1 MKTLLISF
9 LVILICLQSL
19 SQTNRRFRNITIND
33 GLAHTDGTCVI
44 QDRTGFIWLGTNA
57 GIQRFD
63 GKQLKLFMNNT
74 NPLRR
79 VYNNRITAFA
89 CGDNILWVGSEGGI
103 HAFSLIDEKYLPI
116 TVANPEIDLNNTT
129 ITKILAQKEFLVI
142 VTISNV
148 YYAKLNIESLKLEIA
163 SLTPIFTNA
172 IGSNIQFFDGSSDQI
187 KRFWFGTNKGLI
199 ALTFENGEFRFD
211 EKLDMNTDNVKLA
224 SNAVTQI
231 EYMDNQLWIAV
242 LENLSIISLSKQDHQ
257 IRSLLKTYPL
267 RKFFSETEIGNES
280 LVISRLIIDPN
291 DNLWIATAHGL
302 LSIEEPLSDHAKI
315 TLYTHN
321 QYDQYSISANH
332 CSDLTIDQSNCLWI
346 GTWGGG
352 VSYLDLEQKE
362 FGVLYENP
370 LKPGVSLKGA
380 FVRAISED
388 NEGKI
393 WIGTK
398 DDGINIFN
406 PRTGECTL
414 LSQENLNNQSLSN
427 RKIRSL
433 KYHRQKMYVGT
444 TNGLN
449 IINLNTNS
457 VENFF
462 PSSGFTNNISSSAIF
477 GIEID
482 SNDQIWVA
490 IWGGGIG
497 RIRFVDGKAQI
508 VNYSTRS
515 TPDKKLSSDIVSY
528 IYYDQKYNE
537 LWASTSLGINRL
549 ILDSKGD
556 LKEIIYYQSNQT
568 KFSLSSD
575 YTWPLVKENDSTL
588 WVGTLGGGLNKM
600 IIKNGIGNNDKFQYH
615 ATVFDTQSGCPAN
628 DVETMLMDNGG
639 KLWIGGK
646 GLSRFDPAINEFW
659 NFDVNDGLQS
669 NGFKIG
675 AAYKSS
681 NGTLYFGGING
692 LNYFNPEAIVKNK
705 IKPRV
710 ALTSLKVFNQE
721 VIPNQLLYNRVI
733 LKKSINFLD
742 RISLKYNE
750 NDFSIGFSS
759 LHFANP
765 EKCKFKYMLEG
776 YDENWKYIDS
786 KYPFANYSNLKYGEY
801 TFTVDASNN
810 DGIWSG
816 NPVSINIKISPPW
829 WQSSLAFFIYFLLII
844 AIIYSIYHY
853 SIRWIKLKN
862 DLKLKEADEKRKE
875 ELVQL
880 KLQFFTNISHEF
892 KTPLTL
898 ILSPLEKLKSDKIS
912 NEEKHHFLD
921 LITTNA
927 GRLLKLIN
935 ELIEFRKAEA
945 GKLTMNSQESNLFSL
960 LKEIEQQFQDIARQK
975 NISLKLIEGSGKS
988 VWFDY
993 EKMNK
998 IIYNLIS
1005 NSIKFTNEGG
1015 EIEMEVF
1022 SAPKSKIKSTFENQV
1037 EYESDFQANEY
1048 TFIRIKDN
1056 GIGISAGSIDQIFD
1070 RFFHITDGANKHLG
1084 SGIGLA
1090 LVKSLVMIHQG
1101 FIHVSSERF
1110 KGTEIIVGFPLGSEH
1125 IRPEEKITDEVTVHS
1140 AESDILDKDLLQNQE
1155 STLIQQNLNQDS
1167 NLSGLLIVEDNDE
1180 LRNMLLEH
1188 YQHEFRV
1195 LSAPNGAEGLKIA
1208 AREMPDLIISDI
1220 MMPEMDGLEM
1230 CKKLKEDIHTSH
1242 IPIVLLTA
1250 RSSIEHQ
1257 IEGTEAGAD
1266 VYIPKPFS
1274 LRLLDVQIKRL
1285 LEAQTL
1291 LKEKYASD
1299 IYASTREIVKNRKD
1313 QEFLDKL
1320 IEIIDE
1326 NIDDN
1331 DFNVNILCQRLG
1343 FGRTN
1348 LYKKIKSV
1356 TGNSLGEFIR
1366 SIRLK
1371 KAAKLLV
1378 SQDISI
1384 SEVIFMVGIN
1394 SNSYFTKAFK
1404 AQFGITPSEFV
1415 NQQRKNEKK
1424 QKE

>member
-1 MKTLLISF
+1 MKTLIISF
-9 LVILICLQSL
+9 LILLCFQSL
-19 SQTNRRFRNITIND
+19 SQTNRRFRNITINE

-44 QDRTGFIWLGTNA
+44 QDKTGFIWIGTNA

-63 GKQLKLFMNNT
+63 GKQLKLFMNHT
-74 NPLRR
+74 NPVKR

-89 CGDNILWVGSEGGI
+89 CSDDILWVGSEGGL

-116 TVANPEIDLNNTT
+116 KVSNPEIDLNNVT
-129 ITKILAQKEFLVI
+129 IAKILVQKELIVI
-142 VTISNV
+142 VTLYNV
-148 YYAKLNIESLKLEIA
+148 YYAKFSIENLKLEIV
-163 SLTPIFTNA
+163 SLTPIFANA

-199 ALTFENGEFRFD
+199 ALTFEDGEFRFD
-211 EKLDMNTDNVKLA
+211 EKLDINTDNVRLA
-224 SNAVTQI
+224 SNAVTQV
-231 EYMDNQLWIAV
+231 EYLDNQLWIAV
-242 LENLSIISLSKQDHQ
+242 LEDLSIISLSKQDHQ
-257 IRSLLKTYPL
+257 FRSLLKTYPL
-267 RKFFSETEIGNES
+267 RKFFSEAEIGNES

-302 LSIEEPLSDHAKI
+302 LSIEEPLSDQAKI

-388 NEGKI
+388 NNGKI

-406 PRTGECTL
+406 PGTGECTL
-414 LSQENLNNQSLSN
+414 LSRGNLNNQSLSN

-433 KYHRQKMYVGT
+433 KYHQQKMYVGT

-449 IINLNTNS
+449 ILNLSTNS
-457 VENFF
+457 TEKIF
-462 PSSGFTNNISSSAIF
+462 PTSGFTNNISNSAIF
-477 GIEID
+477 GIEVD
-482 SNDQIWVA
+482 SNNQIWLA

-497 RIRFVDGKAQI
+497 RIRFIDGKAQ
-508 VNYSTRS
+508 VTNYSTQNGS
-515 TPDKKLSSDIVSY
+515 GQKPSSDIVSF
-528 IYYDQKYNE
+528 IYYDPKYNE
-537 LWASTSLGINRL
+537 LWASTSLGIDRM
-549 ILDSKGD
+549 ILNDKGD
-556 LKEIIYYQSNQT
+556 VKKIIYYQSNQT

-600 IIKNGIGNNDKFQYH
+600 IIKKNTSENDKGLYRAF
-615 ATVFDTQSGCPAN
+615 VFDTQKGCPAN
-628 DVETMLMDNGG
+628 DVETMLMDNEG

-646 GLSRFDPAINEFW
+646 GLSKFDPAINEFW
-659 NFDVNDGLQS
+659 NFDINDGLQS

-710 ALTSLKVFNQE
+710 ALTSLKIFNQE
-721 VIPNQLLYNRVI
+721 IDPNQQLHNRVI

-765 EKCKFKYMLEG
+765 EKCKFKYMLQG

-801 TFTVDASNN
+801 TFLVDASNN
-810 DGIWSG
+810 DGIWGG
-816 NPVSINIKISPPW
+816 NPVSIDIKISPPW
-829 WQSSLAFFIYFLLII
+829 WLSNLAFFIYFLII
-844 AIIYSIYHY
+844 TVIIYNIYHY

-875 ELVQL
+875 ELIQL

-898 ILSPLEKLKSDKIS
+898 ILSPLEKLKSDKITV
-912 NEEKHHFLD
+912 EEKHHFLD
-921 LITTNA
+921 LITKNA
-927 GRLLKLIN
+927 GRLLKLVN

-945 GKLTMNSQESNLFSL
+945 GKLILNSQERDLYTL
-960 LKEIEQQFQDIARQK
+960 LKDIEQQFQDIARQK
-975 NISLKLIEGSGKS
+975 NIQLKLFKGTSKP

-993 EKMNK
+993 EKMTK
-998 IIYNLIS
+998 IVYNLIS
-1005 NSIKFTNEGG
+1005 NSVKFTNEGG

-1022 SAPKSKIKSTFENQV
+1022 SAPKSKIRPTFENQV
-1037 EYESDFQANEY
+1037 EYESDLRANEY
-1048 TFIRIKDN
+1048 SFIRIKDN
-1056 GIGISAGSIDQIFD
+1056 GIGISAGSINQIFD
-1070 RFFHITDGANKHLG
+1070 RFFHITDGDNKHLG

-1090 LVKSLVMIHQG
+1090 LVKSLVMLHQG
-1101 FIHVSSERF
+1101 YILVSSERF
-1110 KGTEIIVGFPLGSEH
+1110 KGTEIIVGFPLGNEH
-1125 IRPEEKITDEVTVHS
+1125 IRPEEKLNIEQPVQ
-1140 AESDILDKDLLQNQE
+1140 EPGSDILDKDLVQNQE
-1155 STLIQQNLNQDS
+1155 ESGNNPVINQDA
-1167 NLSGLLIVEDNDE
+1167 NLPGLLIVEDNDE
-1180 LRNMLLEH
+1180 LRNMLIEH
-1188 YQHEFRV
+1188 YQNEFRTI
-1195 LSAPNGAEGLKIA
+1195 SAPNGLEGLKLA
-1208 AREMPDLIISDI
+1208 TREMPDLIISDI

-1230 CKKLKEDIHTSH
+1230 CRKLKEDIRTSH

-1257 IEGTEAGAD
+1257 IEGTESGAD
-1266 VYIPKPFS
+1266 IYISKPFS

-1285 LEAQTL
+1285 LDSQSL

-1320 IEIIDE
+1320 IEIVNE
-1326 NIDDN
+1326 NIDNN
-1331 DFNVNILCQRLG
+1331 DFNVNILCQKLG

-1348 LYKKIKSV
+1348 LYKKIKSI
-1356 TGNSLGEFIR
+1356 TGSSLGEFIR

-1404 AQFGITPSEFV
+1404 AQFGTTPSEFV